1 MMARDDASGGSCPGC
16 GAALPSGER
25 LCSRCEV
32 HWARHEAEADGL
44 AAAALHVGK
53 PQEESSERQLP

>member
-1 MMARDDASGGSCPGC
+1 MARDDASGGACPGC

-44 AAAALHVGK
+44 GAVEHPW
-53 PQEESSERQLP
+53 PQLDSQPKETAQ